1 MIRLPVIATKF
12 LYGLFILWLGVLA
25 PLVYFDQFAT
35 NHHVQPYR
43 FALSEARNR
52 AHFLPPES
60 VASQLMQQLKQRLTH
75 QQDVMSAPSPFSGL
89 AHSLQWSLGQFY
101 LVAGMTGLL
110 LLLFGPLRLVE
121 QLSAT
126 SADLPPPKKP
136 PRLNQFR
143 VPSSW
148 FGVPS

>member
-1 MIRLPVIATKF
+1 MTRLPVIATKF

-43 FALSEARNR
+43 FALSEGRNW
-52 AHFLPPES
+52 AHFLATES
-60 VASQLMQQLKQRLTH
+60 VTSQLMQQLKQRLTH
-75 QQDVMSAPSPFSGL
+75 QQDVISAASPFSGL
-89 AHSLQWSLGQFY
+89 THSLQWILGQLY

-110 LLLFGPLRLVE
+110 LLLFERLRPVE

-126 SADLPPPKKP
+126 SADLPPPEKP
-136 PRLNQFR
+136 PRLT
-143 VPSSW
+143 
-148 FGVPS
+148 